1 MPTSR
6 PWIRDDKSSI
16 CKNHKKINVVIEKSM
31 KGHTLFVMNMVIFPL
46 AGGKEEFRQQVAS
59 GFLGTKFN
67 AVFAII
73 TLLLSRGKLRQINDP
88 ET

>member
-1 MPTSR
+1 
-6 PWIRDDKSSI
+6 
-16 CKNHKKINVVIEKSM
+16 
-31 KGHTLFVMNMVIFPL
+31 MNMVIFPL

-73 TLLLSRGKLRQINDP
+73 TLILSRGKLRQINDP